1 MKIDKKT
8 KGKCEMEYENK
19 KR

>member
-8 KGKCEMEYENK
+8 KEKCEMEYENK